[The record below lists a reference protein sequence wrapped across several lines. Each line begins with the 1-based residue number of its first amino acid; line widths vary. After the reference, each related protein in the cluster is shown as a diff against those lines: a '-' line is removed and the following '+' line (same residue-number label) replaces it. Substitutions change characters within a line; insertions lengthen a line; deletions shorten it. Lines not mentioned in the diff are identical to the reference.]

1 MAEIVV
7 VGGGFAGISAS
18 IRLAKLGHAVTLL
31 EASDRLGGQLLPY
44 ERDGLVWPAG
54 PQTLTVPA
62 TLRDLFRKSG
72 RPVERVLDLQHVVP
86 GRRHV
91 FGYYDDDVPT
101 RAPTP
106 RGTVLDLPMGS
117 RADQQEELDSVLG
130 AGTGAA
136 WNAWLNALAP
146 SWDVL
151 RTRAIDRAFSGPK
164 DLDRQD
170 RRTLRPRLTLAR
182 AVRRKLS
189 DERLTAMVIDRGRL
203 GGQQPRTTPAF
214 VAVADVIER
223 SFGRWRIDGGD
234 AALLS
239 ALVQRLA
246 ERRVDVRLGSPAL
259 DVVLADGQ
267 VSGVLLDRSVLA
279 ADLVVWAAPAPPPTI
294 GDPITALPVLRTAR
308 TLLVLGTDAVAL
320 PPETVVHH
328 DPPLRIASDHTRA
341 DLRQAWTVEHSGDE
355 DVLATLAKYGIDVR
369 EQVEA
374 RWDLS
379 AVDLARRAD
388 GAAHGWQW
396 SGWRTG
402 VQHPGVG
409 APRAGLF
416 RVGVNTHPGPSLEQ
430 VAMGTATLATG
441 IGKA

>member
-1 MAEIVV
+1 M
-7 VGGGFAGISAS
+7 
-18 IRLAKLGHAVTLL
+18 
-31 EASDRLGGQLLPY
+31 
-44 ERDGLVWPAG
+44 
-54 PQTLTVPA
+54 PA

-72 RPVERVLDLQHVVP
+72 RPLERVLDLQHVVP

-91 FGYYDDDVPT
+91 FGYYDDDV
-101 RAPTP
+101 PTP

-279 ADLVVWAAPAPPPTI
+279 ADLVVWAAPAPPPRSATPSPRCRYCAPHARCSCSARMRSRCRPKRWSTTTHRSGSPAI
-294 GDPITALPVLRTAR
+294 TPVPTCDRRGRSSTPATKMCWRRWQSTASTSASRWKHGGTSPRSTWHVGPTAPHTAGSGPDGAPACSIPAWGRHVPDSSESASTPIRGRAWSRWRWVRRRWRPGSVRPDLLRR
-308 TLLVLGTDAVAL
+308 
-320 PPETVVHH
+320 
-328 DPPLRIASDHTRA
+328 
-341 DLRQAWTVEHSGDE
+341 
-355 DVLATLAKYGIDVR
+355 
-369 EQVEA
+369 
-374 RWDLS
+374 
-379 AVDLARRAD
+379 ARRLRDRRRPAESPS
-388 GAAHGWQW
+388 
-396 SGWRTG
+396 SG
-402 VQHPGVG
+402 
-409 APRAGLF
+409 
-416 RVGVNTHPGPSLEQ
+416 
-430 VAMGTATLATG
+430 
-441 IGKA
+441 